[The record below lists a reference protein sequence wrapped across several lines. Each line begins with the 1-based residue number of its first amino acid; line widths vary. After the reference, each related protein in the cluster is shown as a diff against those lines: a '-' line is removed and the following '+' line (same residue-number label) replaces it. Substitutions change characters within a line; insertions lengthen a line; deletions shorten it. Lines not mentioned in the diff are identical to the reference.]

1 MNEQTA
7 EISFYFFLEIG
18 NRPTLSP
25 QYDAIILITTIN
37 KQGIRGN
44 AKEIS

>member
-1 MNEQTA
+1 MNEHRLRKPL
-7 EISFYFFLEIG
+7 FLLFSLKSA
-18 NRPTLSP
+18 TLRT
-25 QYDAIILITTIN
+25 QYDAIILITTTN